1 LAASAGLSIG
11 KTGAILVDHNYKTN
25 DPDIY
30 AIGDAIQIYNPLLRD
45 HFTLALAGPAQR
57 QARAV
62 ADHIHNIPVNY
73 PGYIGSS
80 IVKVFGYN
88 AASTGLNERTLREKG
103 IAYDFVKI
111 LPKDKVGLMP
121 DSEELHFKLLFE
133 RPTGRIVGAQAVGR
147 GNVDKRVDVI
157 ATAIAFR
164 STVEQLRDLELC
176 YAPPFGTA
184 KDVVNMAGYVAANI
198 LHGTF
203 RQVPVVQVRK
213 LVQEKAFILDVR
225 EKMEWENGH
234 VIGANHIPLSELRTR
249 LKEVPKDQ
257 PVYIHCRSG
266 QRSYNAVMALQNLG
280 FKNVYNISGG
290 FLALCYEEYFLD
302 QKLKRE
308 PILSAYNFN

>member
-1 LAASAGLSIG
+1 
-11 KTGAILVDHNYKTN
+11 
-25 DPDIY
+25 
-30 AIGDAIQIYNPLLRD
+30 
-45 HFTLALAGPAQR
+45 
-57 QARAV
+57 
-62 ADHIHNIPVNY
+62 
-73 PGYIGSS
+73 
-80 IVKVFGYN
+80 
-88 AASTGLNERTLREKG
+88 
-103 IAYDFVKI
+103 
-111 LPKDKVGLMP
+111 
-121 DSEELHFKLLFE
+121 
-133 RPTGRIVGAQAVGR
+133 VGAQAVGR

-184 KDVVNMAGYVAANI
+184 KDVVNMAGYVATNI

-213 LVQEKAFILDVR
+213 LVEERAFILDVR

-234 VIGANHIPLSELRTR
+234 VIGANHIPLSELRAR
-249 LKEVPKDQ
+249 VEEVPKDQ

-308 PILSAYNFN
+308 PILTAYNFN

>member
-1 LAASAGLSIG
+1 
-11 KTGAILVDHNYKTN
+11 
-25 DPDIY
+25 
-30 AIGDAIQIYNPLLRD
+30 
-45 HFTLALAGPAQR
+45 
-57 QARAV
+57 
-62 ADHIHNIPVNY
+62 
-73 PGYIGSS
+73 
-80 IVKVFGYN
+80 
-88 AASTGLNERTLREKG
+88 
-103 IAYDFVKI
+103 
-111 LPKDKVGLMP
+111 MP

-203 RQVPVVQVRK
+203 RQVPVLQVRK

-249 LKEVPKDQ
+249 LEEVPKDQ

-280 FKNVYNISGG
+280 FENVYNISGG